1 MMRDWL
7 KRIRENQEITQRQL
21 SLELDIS
28 ESYYSLIENGERRP
42 SPEVAQKI
50 AAFLGGFEWTRF
62 YTKEEADN

>member
-1 MMRDWL
+1 MRVWL
-7 KRIRENQEITQRQL
+7 KKIRENKGMTQRDL
-21 SLELDIS
+21 SLKLDIS

-62 YTKEEADN
+62 FSKEKDVSN

>member
-1 MMRDWL
+1 MRDWL